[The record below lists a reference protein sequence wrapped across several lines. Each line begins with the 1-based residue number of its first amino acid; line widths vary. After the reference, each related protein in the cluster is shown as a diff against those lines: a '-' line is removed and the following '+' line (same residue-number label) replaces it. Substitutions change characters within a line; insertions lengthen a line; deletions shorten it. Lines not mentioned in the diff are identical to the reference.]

1 MKPAKNSNHHI
12 FICTGKDCN
21 KNGCEKLKSELKQ
34 SLKANKIKNV
44 KLIKTKCM
52 DYCKLG
58 PNLVVNGELL
68 HDCKSEDI
76 PTILQTLENSKS

>member
-1 MKPAKNSNHHI
+1 LKTSKNKHHHI
-12 FICTGKDCN
+12 FICTGKDCQ
-21 KNGCEKLKSELKQ
+21 KNGCEGLKAELKH
-34 SLKANKIKNV
+34 SLKENKIKNV

-68 HDCKSEDI
+68 HDCSPKDI
-76 PTILQTLENSKS
+76 PVILKKLQVESK